1 MGPAS
6 RVGGAESAIIAGVTD
21 YEPYLADPAEP
32 VVPGKLARWRP
43 LLSVAVALLVV
54 LALVFLWL
62 DAQGQ
67 QDPALTVPDAPTAP
81 APGTQPTEAPAT
93 PAP

>member
-1 MGPAS
+1 M
-6 RVGGAESAIIAGVTD
+6 TD
-21 YEPYLADPAEP
+21 YEPYLAEPAEP
-32 VVPGKLARWRP
+32 VRPGKLARWRP
-43 LLSVAVALLVV
+43 LLSVAAVLLIA

-81 APGTQPTEAPAT
+81 AAATPAAPPAT